1 MTARFVVLLD
11 QEPGTATLSSEL
23 RGHGFRVIC
32 VSRSPRSAADTD
44 IHVPASE
51 QIDELASAIRASV
64 AAGELVGVY
73 TFAENS
79 KFRQL
84 RLNAALGLEGDEPET
99 VKGARDKATMRR
111 VLRESGLA
119 THDWHFLPDSAAVEK
134 SPLEFPVVCKPN
146 LGFASGGVR
155 VVHEQAEYERAVLGI
170 RRLNTLLLK
179 PRSPVET
186 GVVVEEFLSGPE
198 YSIDAI
204 TWQGETRL
212 FACCG
217 KKYPEGNELIDFAYY
232 SPAASELNDVFQEVV
247 TQSAQSLRYRFG
259 PTHTEVRWDSRR
271 QRWQVLETALRVGF
285 NGHIGSM
292 IRETSGVDYNL
303 LALLSALRQPGA
315 AEYFRTPCE
324 PRGLG
329 VVFSPEVRG
338 RGRFRGIPG
347 LETLRRDPRV
357 RSLSVIPEEGEWV
370 SADGFNYYLILVAV
384 LSGLP
389 DLDRFLADA
398 SKWAAAEY
406 L

>member
-1 MTARFVVLLD
+1 MTDRFVVLLD
-11 QEPGTATLSSEL
+11 HEPGAAPLSKDL
-23 RGHGFRVIC
+23 REHGFRVIC
-32 VSRSPRSAADTD
+32 VSRSPRSAADAD

-51 QIDELASAIRASV
+51 RIDELAAAIRASV
-64 AAGELVGVY
+64 TTGEVVGVY
-73 TFAENS
+73 TLAENS

-84 RLNAALGLEGDEPET
+84 QLNAELGLAGDEPET

-111 VLRESGLA
+111 ILRESDLA
-119 THDWHFLPDSAAVEK
+119 SHDWHFLPDSAVVEPP
-134 SPLEFPVVCKPN
+134 PLEFPVVCKPN

-155 VVHEQAEYERAVLGI
+155 VVHNQAEYDRAVHAI

-179 PRSPVET
+179 TRSPVET

-198 YSIDAI
+198 YALDAI
-204 TWQGETRL
+204 TWQGATRL

-232 SPAASELNDVFQEVV
+232 SPAASELELLFHDLVARTAE
-247 TQSAQSLRYRFG
+247 SLRYRFG

-285 NGHIGSM
+285 SGHIGSM
-292 IRETSGVDYNL
+292 LRETTGLDYNL
-303 LALLSALRQPGA
+303 LAVLSALRQNEA
-315 AEYFRTPCE
+315 ADYFRLPCE

-338 RGRFRGIPG
+338 RGRFRGIPE
-347 LETLRRDPRV
+347 LDAILRDPRV

-370 SADGFNYYLILVAV
+370 SVDGFNYCLILVAV
-384 LSGLP
+384 LGDPTGL
-389 DLDRFLADA
+389 DSFLAEV
-398 SKWAAAEY
+398 SKRAAVEY